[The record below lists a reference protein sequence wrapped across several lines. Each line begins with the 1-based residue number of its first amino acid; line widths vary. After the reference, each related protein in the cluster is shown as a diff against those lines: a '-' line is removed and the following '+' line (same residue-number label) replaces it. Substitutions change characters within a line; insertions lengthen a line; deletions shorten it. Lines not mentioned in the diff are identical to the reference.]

1 MVSKKNLRR
10 DKMKLRAWAFLAG
23 FMAIGCIYPPVFA
36 QETITITTY
45 YPSPYGVYSNL
56 RTDYLGVGSTY
67 RSTSL
72 SDGQAVFV
80 GNVAIGTTTL
90 TYALNVNG
98 DINVTG
104 DYRQNGSVY
113 PPPDYVFAPSYAL
126 MSFPELRKFLAENRH
141 LPNFPSAEE
150 MKAQGIKLVQMNMQ
164 LLEKLEE
171 AYLYILQLEERISKL
186 EQAKTSP

>member
-1 MVSKKNLRR
+1 
-10 DKMKLRAWAFLAG
+10 MKERLSIFLAVVVAS
-23 FMAIGCIYPPVFA
+23 FCACAPAFA

-67 RSTSL
+67 RSTAL

-90 TYALNVNG
+90 TYALNVSG

-126 MSFPELRKFLAENRH
+126 MSFPDLRKFLVENRH

-150 MKAQGIKLVQMNMQ
+150 MKTQGIKLVQQNMQ

-171 AYLYILQLEERISKL
+171 AYLYILQLEERVSKL
-186 EQAKTSP
+186 EQAR